1 MTTPNFSPSGGV
13 GSIWKDPSSGKTWK
27 FTTGGWQEDSGSVST
42 DAKNKGTFVVK
53 PEEEPVV
60 ATLKTG
66 GAKDADIQAALK
78 QRQSI
83 LATKGTTEDSATMVA
98 ETPATMLTQDT
109 KDPFKG
115 KSKAEVLREAFNNGV
130 TDNKELDNLG
140 KTYDMLANPVSEG
153 PMDMSTLNPVQQE
166 MAKKSLEKEAV
177 KKMAALPDA
186 VAREN
191 TLGALST
198 FSTGKDLVD
207 MLDSGKVKTGLIPG
221 AVNSGV
227 FGVGARKMGKT
238 SKEQND
244 FNALSEIFAAN
255 YRKAM
260 SGTAVS
266 DTELARLERFLPA
279 ESKTIEDNISGIMQ
293 MSDYLSKRTSLQLGL
308 DVTPLAPSEGS
319 KDPLGVSSGSQGS
332 TKNYLGI

>member
-1 MTTPNFSPSGGV
+1 MTTPNFSPTGGI
-13 GSIWKDPSSGKTWK
+13 GSIWKDPASGKTWK
-27 FTTGGWQEDSGSVST
+27 YTSGGWQEDSGSVSQ
-42 DAKNKGTFVVK
+42 DAQNKGTFVVK

-60 ATLKTG
+60 NTLKTG

-78 QRQSI
+78 QRQDI
-83 LATKGTTEDSATMVA
+83 LATKSTQDSATTITDTPVA
-98 ETPATMLTQDT
+98 TLTQDS
-109 KDPFKG
+109 KDPFRG
-115 KSKAEVLREAFNNGV
+115 KTKADVLREAFNNGV
-130 TDNKELDNLG
+130 TDNKELDNLS
-140 KTYDMLANPVSEG
+140 KTYDLLANPVTEG
-153 PMDMSTLNPVQQE
+153 GVDLSALSPVQQE
-166 MAKKSLEKEAV
+166 IAKKSLEKEAV
-177 KKMAALPDA
+177 KKMSALPDA

-198 FSTGKDLVD
+198 FSTGKDLID
-207 MLDSGKVKTGLIPG
+207 MLDSGKVNTGLVAG
-221 AVNSGV
+221 AMNTGV
-227 FGVGARKMGKT
+227 FGIGGRKLGKT

-279 ESKTIEDNISGIMQ
+279 ENKTIEDNISGILQ

-308 DVTPLAPSEGS
+308 DVTPLAPSEGN
-319 KDPLGVSSGSQGS
+319 KDPLNLSSRSQGS